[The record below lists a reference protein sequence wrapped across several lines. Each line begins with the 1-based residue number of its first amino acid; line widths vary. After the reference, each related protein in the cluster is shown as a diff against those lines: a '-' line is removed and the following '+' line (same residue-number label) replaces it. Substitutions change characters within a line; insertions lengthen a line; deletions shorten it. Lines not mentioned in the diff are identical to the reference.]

1 MRANLL
7 KRKYL
12 FIFSTFS
19 LNSNFGEIHLQDGGH
34 CRWKFGWNFRPLS
47 NVITHHI
54 NLILKEPSQ
63 KTAKECCRH
72 AHSRCLQRWLY
83 EFAYML
89 VLPRIM
95 QVKQISFF
103 FNPILPV
110 VFLSYWAWKVPPGPP
125 QISESIDALV
135 MKLGKFVARH

>member
-1 MRANLL
+1 
-7 KRKYL
+7 
-12 FIFSTFS
+12 
-19 LNSNFGEIHLQDGGH
+19 
-34 CRWKFGWNFRPLS
+34 
-47 NVITHHI
+47 
-54 NLILKEPSQ
+54 
-63 KTAKECCRH
+63 
-72 AHSRCLQRWLY
+72 
-83 EFAYML
+83 
-89 VLPRIM
+89 M